1 MEEIVDFT
9 IITITYNSDKTLEK
23 TIEKTILSVINQI
36 YKGFEKHRFLLK
48 PILSLPVSEYLTFSK
63 VAKHETRI

>member
-9 IITITYNSDKTLEK
+9 IITVTYNSDKTLEK
-23 TIEKTILSVINQI
+23 TILSGINQI

-48 PILSLPVSEYLTFSK
+48 PILSLLISEYLTFSK

>member
-9 IITITYNSDKTLEK
+9 IITITYNSDKTL
-23 TIEKTILSVINQI
+23 EKTILSVINQI

>member
-9 IITITYNSDKTLEK
+9 IITVTYNSDKTL
-23 TIEKTILSVINQI
+23 EKTILSVINQI
-36 YKGFEKHRFLLK
+36 YKSFEKHRFLLK
-48 PILSLPVSEYLTFSK
+48 PILSLPISEYLTFSK

>member
-9 IITITYNSDKTLEK
+9 IITVTYNSDKTL
-23 TIEKTILSVINQI
+23 EKTILSVINQI

-48 PILSLPVSEYLTFSK
+48 PILSLPVSKYLTFSK

>member
-9 IITITYNSDKTLEK
+9 IITVTYNSDKTLEK
-23 TIEKTILSVINQI
+23 TILSGINQI

-48 PILSLPVSEYLTFSK
+48 HILSLPVSEYITFSK

>member
-9 IITITYNSDKTLEK
+9 IITVTYNSDKTL
-23 TIEKTILSVINQI
+23 EKTILSVINQI
-36 YKGFEKHRFLLK
+36 YKGFEKQRFLLK
-48 PILSLPVSEYLTFSK
+48 PILSLLISEYLTFSK

>member
-9 IITITYNSDKTLEK
+9 IITVTYKSDKTL
-23 TIEKTILSVINQI
+23 EKTILSVINQI

-48 PILSLPVSEYLTFSK
+48 PILSLLISEYLTFSK

>member
-9 IITITYNSDKTLEK
+9 IITVTYNSDKTL
-23 TIEKTILSVINQI
+23 EKTILSVINQI

>member
-9 IITITYNSDKTLEK
+9 IITVTYNSDKTL
-23 TIEKTILSVINQI
+23 EKTILSVINQI

-48 PILSLPVSEYLTFSK
+48 PILSLPISEYLTFSK

>member
-9 IITITYNSDKTLEK
+9 IITVTYNSAKTL
-23 TIEKTILSVINQI
+23 EKTILSVINQI

-48 PILSLPVSEYLTFSK
+48 PILSLPVSKYLTFSK

>member
-9 IITITYNSDKTLEK
+9 IITVTYNSDKTL
-23 TIEKTILSVINQI
+23 EKTILSVINQI

-48 PILSLPVSEYLTFSK
+48 PILSLPVSKYLTFSK
-63 VAKHETRI
+63 VAKHEIRI